1 MTEETTSFASVWDAI
16 EDSAAEAANMKARS
30 EIMIA
35 VQEIVRSWETTQADA
50 ANRLGVTQP
59 RLNDLLR
66 GKVDRFSLDALTNLA
81 AAAGLSVEWS
91 IKPAA

>member
-1 MTEETTSFASVWDAI
+1 MTEETASFASVWDAI

-35 VQEIVRSWETTQADA
+35 VQETVDAWNMTQADA
-50 ANRLGVTQP
+50 SKRLGITQP

-91 IKPAA
+91 VKPAA

>member
-1 MTEETTSFASVWDAI
+1 MTEETASFASVWDAI

-35 VQEIVRSWETTQADA
+35 VQETIGAWNMTQADA
-50 ANRLGVTQP
+50 SKRLGVTQP

-81 AAAGLSVEWS
+81 AAAGLRIEWS
-91 IKPAA
+91 VKPAA